1 MKNYTPMNEFVTDTM
16 AVVLRLEKR
25 RMGKMAKSLF
35 ENALIEKLGILEA
48 TRFLALKFESELDS
62 VKWHQEWQAQLDK
75 DAFFD
80 DVFK

>member
-1 MKNYTPMNEFVTDTM
+1 MKESVLMTEEQLITQ
-16 AVVLRLEKR
+16 AV
-25 RMGKMAKSLF
+25 
-35 ENALIEKLGILEA
+35 NALIDKLGILEA
-48 TRFLALKFESELDS
+48 TRFLALKFDSKQDS

>member
-1 MKNYTPMNEFVTDTM
+1 MKECVLMTEEQFIIQ
-16 AVVLRLEKR
+16 AVNANFEK
-25 RMGKMAKSLF
+25 
-35 ENALIEKLGILEA
+35 IGILEA

>member
-1 MKNYTPMNEFVTDTM
+1 MKESVLMTEEQLITQ
-16 AVVLRLEKR
+16 AV
-25 RMGKMAKSLF
+25 
-35 ENALIEKLGILEA
+35 NALIEKLGILEA
-48 TRFLALKFESELDS
+48 TRFLALKSESELDS